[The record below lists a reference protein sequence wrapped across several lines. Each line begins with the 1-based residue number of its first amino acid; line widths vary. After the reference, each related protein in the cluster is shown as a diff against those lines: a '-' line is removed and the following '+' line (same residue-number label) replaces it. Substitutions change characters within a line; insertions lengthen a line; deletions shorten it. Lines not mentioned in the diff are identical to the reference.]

1 MGYKSE
7 KQQIPE
13 GFTDLGEDI
22 KSIAGEVKE
31 ETSESP
37 SVYYPCL
44 HFSGKDGL
52 KDLPESGTAL
62 IHYKK
67 IMERETTT
75 TNGGEKKTQ
84 YSVELEI
91 HGIKPVKGEKSEAK
105 DGMKSPKDDEDAIDK
120 GLEAASQETS
130 ND

>member
-1 MGYKSE
+1 MGYKTE
-7 KQQIPE
+7 KQQIPD
-13 GFTDLGEDI
+13 GFTDLGEEMKPLLGELQEDSTET
-22 KSIAGEVKE
+22 KSI
-31 ETSESP
+31 
-37 SVYYPCL
+37 YYPCL

-52 KDLPESGTAL
+52 KNLPESGTAL
-62 IHYKK
+62 IHFKK
-67 IMERETTT
+67 VLERETTT
-75 TNGGEKKTQ
+75 TNNGEKKTQ

-91 HGIKPVKGEKSEAK
+91 HGIKPVNGEESEAK